1 MEFEFLVDGAP
12 RRITLEIRDGKAF
25 FGEGGIAV
33 EADVRR
39 VSASELFFTSGGRT
53 FRIHLARDADRTFV
67 SVDGREFVVSEAPP
81 ETVGSF
87 EGDERT
93 PEGSLRVRAPMP
105 GKVIKL
111 SVQEGEK
118 VRKNQTLAIVEA
130 MKMEN
135 EIQSSIDGVVRKVHV
150 SVGDVVDADRILAE
164 IEPKET

>member
-1 MEFEFLVDGAP
+1 MEFEFLVDGVP
-12 RRITLEIRDGKAF
+12 RKFTLDVRDGRVLF
-25 FGEGGIAV
+25 REGGPVI
-33 EADVRR
+33 EAEVRR
-39 VSASELFFTSGGRT
+39 VSATEIVFTSGGRT
-53 FRIHLARDADRTFV
+53 SRVHLARDGDRTFV

-81 ETVGSF
+81 ETAGSF

-93 PEGSLRVRAPMP
+93 PEGSLRVKAPMP

-111 SVQEGEK
+111 AVREGEK
-118 VRKNQTLAIVEA
+118 VRRNQTLVIVEA

-135 EIQSSIDGVVRKVHV
+135 EIQSSIDGVVKKVHV